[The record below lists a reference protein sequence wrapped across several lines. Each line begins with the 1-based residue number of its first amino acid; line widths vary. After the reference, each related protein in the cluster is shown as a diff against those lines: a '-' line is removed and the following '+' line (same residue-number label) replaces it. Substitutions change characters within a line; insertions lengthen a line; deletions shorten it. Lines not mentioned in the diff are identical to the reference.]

1 MTKIFISY
9 SSKNQALLNH
19 LRTLFEQNKKFALTI
34 VPEQNMNLTPSSEK
48 VKKGLDSSNIFV
60 AILTEEA
67 LNTQWVNQE
76 IGYWYAK
83 HNQPRKMYF
92 LVEKKAMPKLNG
104 FISRDMDMPY
114 RFSSEDSF
122 KVALE
127 KLHKDLVKNHSY
139 SGIYHIR

>member
-76 IGYWYAK
+76 MGYWYAK

>member
-9 SSKNQALLNH
+9 SSKNQVLLNH
-19 LRTLFEQNKKFALTI
+19 LRTFFEQNKKFALTI

-48 VKKGLDSSNIFV
+48 IKKGLDSSNIFV
-60 AILTEEA
+60 AILTKEA

-83 HNQPRKMYF
+83 HNQPRRMYF

-104 FISRDMDMPY
+104 FISKDMDMPY

-127 KLHKDLVKNHSY
+127 NLHKDLVKNHPTY
-139 SGIYHIR
+139 GMYHIW